1 MCDDLFLCFIYMF
14 HMGLRAGGGVGDNL
28 VQPNPNV
35 DLRYF
40 SQRVVYD
47 LSYYIIINIIW
58 MNIIFGI
65 IIDTFAELRDEKKLK
80 GSFIMFMLDY
90 DS

>member
-1 MCDDLFLCFIYMF
+1 ML
-14 HMGLRAGGGVGDNL
+14 HMGMRAGGGVGDNL
-28 VQPNPNV
+28 VAPNASQ
-35 DLRYF
+35 DQRYF

-65 IIDTFAELRDEKKLK
+65 IIDTFAELRDEKKVRGILT
-80 GSFIMFMLDY
+80 IIL
-90 DS
+90 